1 MPGRGDDIGRVLLE
15 VLAWASRVT
24 GTTSTQREES
34 ERQRAVVAAEK
45 ERKEREKAL
54 VLYDSQ
60 WLSKMGKD

>member
-1 MPGRGDDIGRVLLE
+1 MPGRGNDVGRVLLE

-34 ERQRAVVAAEK
+34 ERQRAEITAEK

-54 VLYDSQ
+54 VLYDAQ
-60 WLSKMGKD
+60 WLSKMDKD